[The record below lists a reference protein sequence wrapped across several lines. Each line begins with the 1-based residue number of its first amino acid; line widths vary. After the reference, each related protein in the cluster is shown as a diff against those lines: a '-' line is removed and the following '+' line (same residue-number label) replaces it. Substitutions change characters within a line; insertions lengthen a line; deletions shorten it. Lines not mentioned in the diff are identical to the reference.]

1 MAPAMNP
8 RTVCFCQPIFCMISV
23 RVAPPLRCSI
33 ATTWAVL
40 LPSRGAAASCG
51 FAAFL
56 PWGGFLPAMA
66 FWPVFAFAGA
76 PLAPRAPRL
85 ALGSAFGFAGGSA
98 FGSALWP
105 RPWMRAHTWPAATL
119 WLAKRFTGLT
129 PARLFQI
136 ATSLSLGQEAAS
148 SPHSCG
154 LVKLSK
160 GVAVVAAA
168 SSAVANA
175 TISFWSLMVNVVI
188 MVLPL
193 VRAVAVMDMDHSG
206 LLEKQGNWNFSRR
219 LGDRKSTRLN
229 SS

>member
-8 RTVCFCQPIFCMISV
+8 RTVCFCQHIFCMISV

-40 LPSRGAAASCG
+40 LPSRGASCG

-56 PWGGFLPAMA
+56 PWGGFLAAVA
-66 FWPVFAFAGA
+66 FGPDFAVAGP

-85 ALGSAFGFAGGSA
+85 ALGSAFGFARGSA

-105 RPWMRAHTWPAATL
+105 RPWMRAQIWPAAAL

-136 ATSLSLGQEAAS
+136 ATSLSLGHLTISGSATRGWQGAS
-148 SPHSCG
+148 S
-154 LVKLSK
+154 
-160 GVAVVAAA
+160 GVRV
-168 SSAVANA
+168 
-175 TISFWSLMVNVVI
+175 
-188 MVLPL
+188 
-193 VRAVAVMDMDHSG
+193 
-206 LLEKQGNWNFSRR
+206 
-219 LGDRKSTRLN
+219 
-229 SS
+229 